1 MSVSLTIA
9 EIKEIIG
16 QLPVPVLEELMQ
28 QIQEK
33 IESKEFMQLAE
44 SGFSEWYDR
53 EEDIYES
60 KT

>member
-1 MSVSLTIA
+1 MSVSLSIA
-9 EIKEIIG
+9 EIKEIIA
-16 QLPVPVLEELMQ
+16 QLPVSVLEDLLH

-33 IESKEFMQLAE
+33 IESEKFMQLAE
-44 SGFSEWYDR
+44 SGFSEWYDP

>member
-1 MSVSLTIA
+1 MSVSLSIA

-16 QLPVPVLEELMQ
+16 QLPVSVLQDLLQ
-28 QIQEK
+28 QIQEQ
-33 IESKEFMQLAE
+33 IEAEKFMQLAE
-44 SGFSEWYDR
+44 SGFSEWYDP

>member
-1 MSVSLTIA
+1 MTTNLSIA

-16 QLPVPVLEELMQ
+16 QLPVSVLEDLRE
-28 QIQEK
+28 QITEK
-33 IESKEFMQLAE
+33 IESEKFMQLAE
-44 SGFSEWYDR
+44 SGFSEWYDP

>member
-1 MSVSLTIA
+1 MSVNLTIA

-44 SGFSEWYDR
+44 SGFSEWYDP

>member
-1 MSVSLTIA
+1 MTTNLSIA

-16 QLPVPVLEELMQ
+16 QLPVSVLEDLRE
-28 QIQEK
+28 QITEK
-33 IESKEFMQLAE
+33 IESEKFMQLSE
-44 SGFSEWYDR
+44 SGFSEWYDP

>member
-1 MSVSLTIA
+1 MTTNLSIA

-16 QLPVPVLEELMQ
+16 QLPVSVLEELRE
-28 QIQEK
+28 QITEK
-33 IESKEFMQLAE
+33 IESEKFMQLSE
-44 SGFSEWYDR
+44 SGFSEWYDP

>member
-1 MSVSLTIA
+1 MSVSLSIA
-9 EIKEIIG
+9 EIKEIIA
-16 QLPVPVLEELMQ
+16 QLPVSVLEDLLH

-33 IESKEFMQLAE
+33 IETEKFMQLAE
-44 SGFSEWYDR
+44 SGFSEWYDP

>member
-1 MSVSLTIA
+1 MSVSLSIA

-16 QLPVPVLEELMQ
+16 QLPVSVLQDLLQ
-28 QIQEK
+28 QIQEQ
-33 IESKEFMQLAE
+33 IETEKFMQLAE
-44 SGFSEWYDR
+44 SGFSEWYDP

>member
-1 MSVSLTIA
+1 MSVSLSIA

-16 QLPVPVLEELMQ
+16 QLPVSVLEDLLQ

-33 IESKEFMQLAE
+33 IETEKFMQLAE
-44 SGFSEWYDR
+44 SGFSEWYDP

>member
-1 MSVSLTIA
+1 MNTNLSIA

-16 QLPVPVLEELMQ
+16 QLPVSVLEELREK
-28 QIQEK
+28 ITEK
-33 IESKEFMQLAE
+33 IESEKFMQLSE
-44 SGFSEWYDR
+44 SGFSEWYDP

>member
-1 MSVSLTIA
+1 MSVNLTIA

-44 SGFSEWYDR
+44 SGFSEWYDP
-53 EEDIYES
+53 EEDIF
-60 KT
+60 